1 MYHKHWNKRSGIID
15 SCFFFF
21 LLHYTSNCWLLHK
34 CRDISCVTARR
45 GLAPSSSSLTKNTI
59 CLICIIHL
67 IHAQMLS
74 SGVPSVTMWAHN
86 SARTATRGFALR
98 VNIWVLSRAQ
108 ISFFF
113 FSFLSENRN
122 VQFQKETSYLELS
135 AQWRVDL
142 LISIQGRKQKT
153 KRSQRVDT
161 HPPIYCTCVHKTALL
176 IFHSNAQLNSVWFAH
191 DSNRIKMAILISLI
205 RVSQLVMSDQWPTK

>member
-1 MYHKHWNKRSGIID
+1 MPYQFARLCNKLILVSVCACARS
-15 SCFFFF
+15 CQKTKFKNENVPQTLKQTKQHHRQLFFFCCTIQATVGC
-21 LLHYTSNCWLLHK
+21 YINAVTSAVLP
-34 CRDISCVTARR
+34 RRR

-86 SARTATRGFALR
+86 SARTATRGFALW

-113 FSFLSENRN
+113 LFCQKNRN
-122 VQFQKETSYLELS
+122 VQF
-135 AQWRVDL
+135 
-142 LISIQGRKQKT
+142 
-153 KRSQRVDT
+153 
-161 HPPIYCTCVHKTALL
+161 
-176 IFHSNAQLNSVWFAH
+176 
-191 DSNRIKMAILISLI
+191 
-205 RVSQLVMSDQWPTK
+205 